1 MGVKIDIFNPQTS
14 VLAAGLEGKTV
25 FIYGGNNVGKTYTA
39 SRLSKPFFIACES
52 GLNAQAGVKYNR
64 VSNWADFKTLVKQ
77 FTNKT
82 TFEKARELY
91 DTIVIDEVYAS
102 SIMCQDY
109 VLSSYGNG
117 ALTLSDGD
125 SKHNLYQ
132 VYEKEYFRVINLL
145 LSRNYTV
152 VFIGHQQADS
162 KTGFIT
168 PKGDKRCLNP
178 IIDNCD
184 FVIYVNSN
192 GVDEKGELIKSSAYF
207 YQTDKFFARSRFECC
222 VPMIKEFTA
231 ENLEEAIK
239 NAVIDTAKKDGVEVS
254 TYEQQKEQNVV
265 EKEDFDDIMKQ
276 IGELG
281 KKLIESGN
289 QEKLTDIVEGNLGP
303 NQKVSNCTKKQIE
316 VVTVIRNEIQDMISE
331 LGIE

>member
-1 MGVKIDIFNPQTS
+1 
-14 VLAAGLEGKTV
+14 
-25 FIYGGNNVGKTYTA
+25 
-39 SRLSKPFFIACES
+39 
-52 GLNAQAGVKYNR
+52 
-64 VSNWADFKTLVKQ
+64 
-77 FTNKT
+77 
-82 TFEKARELY
+82 
-91 DTIVIDEVYAS
+91 
-102 SIMCQDY
+102 
-109 VLSSYGNG
+109 
-117 ALTLSDGD
+117 
-125 SKHNLYQ
+125 
-132 VYEKEYFRVINLL
+132 
-145 LSRNYTV
+145 
-152 VFIGHQQADS
+152 
-162 KTGFIT
+162 
-168 PKGDKRCLNP
+168 
-178 IIDNCD
+178 
-184 FVIYVNSN
+184 
-192 GVDEKGELIKSSAYF
+192 
-207 YQTDKFFARSRFECC
+207 
-222 VPMIKEFTA
+222 MIKEFTA